1 MKNSTANTN
10 SGTPLASHRQ
20 GPQASLNFLAHPG
33 LILSVCSPP
42 ERTEEEEVAEK
53 SALLEKTFE
62 SMSQGISVYDADL
75 KLVAFNQQ
83 YIDLT
88 DFPPGFMRLGMSYE
102 EIARF
107 KAERGDYGP
116 GDVDEHVRKRVLARR
131 ARKPNRK
138 VRTLP
143 NGRVSL
149 YRRHVL
155 PGGGYVAIF
164 TDITERK
171 RAEQQIA
178 KKSALLET
186 TFETM
191 SQGIIVYDKD
201 LRVTAF
207 NQKYA
212 DLYGYP
218 PGFIRLGM
226 PIEKITRFKA
236 QRGDY
241 GPVADLEE
249 LVRERA
255 RARRQGEI
263 AKRERIGLGGT
274 EIVVSRDAMPD
285 GGYVTTLTDI
295 TEIKRAEEA
304 LRESEARFRAV
315 VDNSPTKIHIKD
327 AEGRYILV
335 NPEAERLF
343 GFTDEEVRGK
353 TSYDIFPKEVAD
365 AFTAHDRAVMESGE
379 TVEEEEQFTCED
391 GEHTYLTVKFP
402 VADGRGG
409 IS

>member
-10 SGTPLASHRQ
+10 SGTPLASH
-20 GPQASLNFLAHPG
+20 PQASVNFLAKPG

-42 ERTEEEEVAEK
+42 ERAEEEVARQ
-53 SALLEKTFE
+53 SAPLEKTFE

-88 DFPPGFMRLGMSYE
+88 DFPPGFLRRGMPYE

-143 NGRVSL
+143 NGKVSL

-155 PGGGYVAIF
+155 PDGGYVAIF

-207 NQKYA
+207 NQKFA

-226 PIEKITRFKA
+226 PIEKIIRFRA
-236 QRGDY
+236 RRGDY

-255 RARRQGEI
+255 RARRQGEM

-285 GGYVTTLTDI
+285 GGYVMANGRILISGTG
-295 TEIKRAEEA
+295 EELLA
-304 LRESEARFRAV
+304 NEQVRTAYLEGGRRSAR
-315 VDNSPTKIHIKD
+315 N
-327 AEGRYILV
+327 
-335 NPEAERLF
+335 
-343 GFTDEEVRGK
+343 
-353 TSYDIFPKEVAD
+353 
-365 AFTAHDRAVMESGE
+365 
-379 TVEEEEQFTCED
+379 
-391 GEHTYLTVKFP
+391 
-402 VADGRGG
+402 
-409 IS
+409 